1 MMASRS
7 ESKRR
12 QITKMRNNYAIMG
25 HQHTGANMPLGDL
38 LREAEK
44 LEITPGMK
52 LKWSDE
58 LNKMVWEKE

>member
-1 MMASRS
+1 MRSRG
-7 ESKRR
+7 EADARR
-12 QITKMRNNYAIMG
+12 REKTRNNIIPYG
-25 HQHTGANMPLGDL
+25 HAPTGSSMPLTDI

-52 LKWSDE
+52 LKWSDK